1 MSLKIA
7 LLTRSSRPSGAQM
20 AWRLL
25 QAGYQLT
32 VFVEKRSKAITGRNK
47 GRLILTLLKLGPFFL
62 LGRAAEALKIRA
74 HFYLR
79 KWLGQRF
86 KSPVF
91 WSIEELALNY
101 SLRMYWVDDHNGPDA
116 ERLLDEMKPDIGVL
130 TNTRRIRSNIL
141 SIPRLGFLNLHMS
154 ALPQYAGLDSIFWA
168 LYHGEKEIG
177 VTVHAVVPELD
188 RGDIVL
194 QRKIPV
200 HFLDT
205 EESLYDRALW
215 LGTALMARAVKQIE
229 EGNARFIPQDDAKG
243 SYHSWPST
251 RDRARLRLRRKAE
264 AARLAEGRPKSFHI
278 ITRMT
283 RGGAQENT
291 LATVAYLQKLEYDVL
306 LITGPSWSREGEILS
321 EAIESGVP
329 VMILP
334 ELCRE
339 IRPFDDILA
348 LCKLMAF
355 MKRARVSLVHTH
367 TSKAGLLGRLA
378 AFLCK
383 VPLIVHTPHGHV
395 FHSYFSLPKAKL
407 FLLLERMASFWCHAM
422 IALTESEKKEH
433 SAARVGAP
441 GMWHV
446 IPSGVNEKKFDD
458 YSELILRHTRQ
469 KLGIPEPAKIV
480 AFVGRLALIKGPRY
494 FVEAMPLILQK
505 YPETRFLMVGD
516 GDELPFLEQRVRA
529 LGITDRVCWAGQTD
543 RVAEYFALADV
554 LVVPSLNEGMGRVIV
569 EAGLYAKPVV
579 ASKVGGIPD
588 LIRHH
593 ETGWLVTPRN
603 AAEIANAVN
612 ALLGDEAQC
621 RRLGAALEA
630 LVMENYTEDCMVEKI
645 EALYRGLEH
654 ENHR

>member
-25 QAGYQLT
+25 QAGHQLT
-32 VFVEKRSKAITGRNK
+32 VFVERRSRAITGRHK
-47 GRLILTLLKLGPFFL
+47 GRLILTLLKLGPVFL
-62 LGRAAEALKIRA
+62 WGRLAEAFKIRS

-79 KWLGQRF
+79 KWLGPRF

-101 SLRMYWVDDHNGPDA
+101 SLRMYWVEDHNGEDTQ
-116 ERLLDEMKPDIGVL
+116 RLLDEMKPDIGVL

-141 SIPRLGFLNLHMS
+141 SVPKLGFLNLHMS
-154 ALPQYAGLDSIFWA
+154 ALPLYAGLDSIFWA

-188 RGDIVL
+188 RGAIVL

-215 LGTALMARAVKQIE
+215 LGTALMVRAVKQIE
-229 EGNARFIPQDDAKG
+229 EGKAQFQPQDEAKA
-243 SYHSWPST
+243 SYFSWPSAG
-251 RDRARLRLRRKAE
+251 DRSRLRERRKAE
-264 AARLAEGRPKSFHI
+264 KKNAAPGNPRVFHI

-291 LATVAYLQKLEYDVL
+291 LATVAYLKKLEYDVL
-306 LITGPSWSREGEILS
+306 LITGPSWSLEGEILS
-321 EAIESGVP
+321 QAIEEGVP

-334 ELCRE
+334 ELVRE
-339 IRPFDDILA
+339 IRPLSDVKA
-348 LCKLMAF
+348 LCKLI
-355 MKRARVSLVHTH
+355 RAIKGAGVSLVHTH

-378 AFLCK
+378 ARLCK
-383 VPLIVHTPHGHV
+383 VPLIIHTPHGHI
-395 FHSYFSLPKAKL
+395 FHSYFSPPKEKMFL
-407 FLLLERMASFWCHAM
+407 FFERLAASWCHVL

-433 SAARVGAP
+433 LAVRVGKP
-441 GMWHV
+441 DMWHV
-446 IPSGVNEKKFDD
+446 IPSGVNEKKFGDFSDD
-458 YSELILRHTRQ
+458 SLRQLRH

-480 AFVGRLALIKGPRY
+480 AFVGRFAPVKGPRF
-494 FVEAMPLILQK
+494 FVEAMPHILRE
-505 YPETRFLMVGD
+505 YPRTHFLMVGD
-516 GDELPFLEQRVRA
+516 GEDLSFLEQRVRA
-529 LGITDRVCWAGQTD
+529 LGVADYVSWAGQAEE
-543 RVAEYFALADV
+543 VAAYFALMDI

-569 EAGLYAKPVV
+569 EAGFYAKPVIG
-579 ASKVGGIPD
+579 SKVGGIPD
-588 LIRHH
+588 LIEHH
-593 ETGWLVTPRN
+593 QTGWLVTPRN
-603 AAEIANAVN
+603 ELEIAHAVLN
-612 ALLGDEAQC
+612 LLGDEAQC
-621 RRLGAALEA
+621 RRLGVALEA
-630 LVMENYTEDCMVEKI
+630 KVLAGYTESCMVRKI
-645 EALYRGLEH
+645 ESLYLDLNH